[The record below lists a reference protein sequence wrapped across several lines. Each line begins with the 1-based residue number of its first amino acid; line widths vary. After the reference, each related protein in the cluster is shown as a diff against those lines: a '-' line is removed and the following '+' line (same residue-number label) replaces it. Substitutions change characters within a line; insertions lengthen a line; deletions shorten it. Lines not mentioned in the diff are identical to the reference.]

1 MGKGRRGEH
10 MHAMLG
16 SGAVVSICMLGSGA
30 VAKVRE
36 LSRGPTTRSRSAQVP
51 KSASREYRSAA
62 SAGKRVVVST
72 VAPARSSLRTVAY
85 LTRGRRSEA
94 IRGHQRAI

>member
-1 MGKGRRGEH
+1 VGKGRAVVSPC
-10 MHAMLG
+10 MPCWG
-16 SGAVVSICMLGSGA
+16 SGAVVSICMRGSGA
-30 VAKVRE
+30 VAKVRD

-72 VAPARSSLRTVAY
+72 VAPARSSLRTVA
-85 LTRGRRSEA
+85 
-94 IRGHQRAI
+94 